1 MDSRGRDPGCGAL
14 RLMTHDEAGKGR
26 PGLPPC
32 AGSPV
37 PPSPSLR
44 GGAGPEESWGGTV
57 HGGQLRLELKA
68 AAGER
73 DFTCARALGTEFT
86 EMFI

>member
-1 MDSRGRDPGCGAL
+1 MGARRWSWRML
-14 RLMTHDEAGKGR
+14 RQKIEAGGE
-26 PGLPPC
+26 
-32 AGSPV
+32 
-37 PPSPSLR
+37 LR

-73 DFTCARALGTEFT
+73 DFTYARALGTEFT
-86 EMFI
+86 EIFI